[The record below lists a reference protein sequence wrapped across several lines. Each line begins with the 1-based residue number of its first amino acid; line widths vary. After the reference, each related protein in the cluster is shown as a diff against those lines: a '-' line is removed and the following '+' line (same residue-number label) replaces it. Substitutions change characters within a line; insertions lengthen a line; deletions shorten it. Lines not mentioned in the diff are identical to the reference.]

1 VHRGR
6 TLVVIAHDLTD
17 MSSYDRVL
25 VLQDGRLVEQ
35 GTHESLMRSR
45 GTYLALVERR
55 HA

>member
-1 VHRGR
+1 MHRGR

-17 MSSYDRVL
+17 MAAYDRVL
-25 VLQDGRLVEQ
+25 VLQEGRLVEQ
-35 GTHESLMRSR
+35 GSHASLLLQR